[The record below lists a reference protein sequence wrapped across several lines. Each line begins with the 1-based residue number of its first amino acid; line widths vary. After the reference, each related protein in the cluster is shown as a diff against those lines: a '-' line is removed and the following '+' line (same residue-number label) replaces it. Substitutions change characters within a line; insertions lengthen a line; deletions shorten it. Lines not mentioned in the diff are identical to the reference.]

1 MKEAIMAKPENV
13 DWEAVRRDYEETD
26 KPTPEICREHG
37 TSQTTLRDRVWRWGW
52 TPRRLPVPRQG
63 PAPLPMAQVERAAPP
78 SLPLTRIEASAPPLL
93 DAPHSDVVAV
103 AQSAAVPAAQS
114 PPAAQGAAG
123 GEQHAGNDIPTVE
136 RLQGAVVAVLA
147 NIEAIVAKARTGR
160 THASENER
168 AARALAALTRT
179 LRELKAFQTSPQE
192 PHGDDTVD
200 DIDEFRDALA
210 RKIDAFVATH
220 GGGVRDGAEQQGT

>member
-1 MKEAIMAKPENV
+1 MLDITPEAWAR
-13 DWEAVRRDYEETD
+13 ARYDYEYTD
-26 KPTPEICREHG
+26 RPTGDIARELG
-37 TSQTTLRDRVWRWGW
+37 TSLNTLRDRARRWGW
-52 TPRRLPVPRQG
+52 RLRGAPIPHEG
-63 PAPLPMAQVERAAPP
+63 PPPLAPPQAAAPP
-78 SLPLTRIEASAPPLL
+78 PPAPQSQPLPPPQPVPPSEPDASSPDGAPLAPATGNALPAAAARPTADEPPPLP
-93 DAPHSDVVAV
+93 D
-103 AQSAAVPAAQS
+103 
-114 PPAAQGAAG
+114 
-123 GEQHAGNDIPTVE
+123 DIPTVE

-192 PHGDDTVD
+192 PQGDDTVG

-210 RKIDAFVATH
+210 RKIDALVAAR
-220 GGGVRDGAEQQGT
+220 GGGLRDKAEPEGA

>member
-1 MKEAIMAKPENV
+1 MLDITPEAWAR
-13 DWEAVRRDYEETD
+13 ARYDYEYTD
-26 KPTPEICREHG
+26 RPTGDIARELG
-37 TSQTTLRDRVWRWGW
+37 TSLNTLRDRARRWGW
-52 TPRRLPVPRQG
+52 RLRGAPIPDEG
-63 PAPLPMAQVERAAPP
+63 PAPLAPP
-78 SLPLTRIEASAPPLL
+78 QGVAPPPR
-93 DAPHSDVVAV
+93 APQLQPFPPPQPVPLSEPGASSPDREPLA
-103 AQSAAVPAAQS
+103 PAADTALPAAAT
-114 PPAAQGAAG
+114 PPAAD
-123 GEQHAGNDIPTVE
+123 EPPPLPDDIPTVE

-179 LRELKAFQTSPQE
+179 LRELKAFQTPPQE
-192 PHGDDTVD
+192 LADDTVD
-200 DIDEFRDALA
+200 DIDEFRRALA